1 MATDQTTTLPVREKE
16 ESPKVEVKTVETNPN
31 EKRGEKDD
39 EPLDPAKHIEAHILP
54 RLDDDVI
61 DYYLNEIV
69 KKASTRVVG
78 IDYIR
83 ANPEQFRNLISLDTG
98 DGSFPRVE
106 TYTLTSEKDGGQFPV
121 RVYHPDP
128 AEHGPGPY
136 PVHLNYHGGGFI
148 LGDLQTEAQLCLGMR
163 EAGVVVVDVNYR
175 HCPETLFGKCF
186 EDAWA
191 ALLWTRESAEKL
203 NINPNSVSLGG
214 ISAGGHIT
222 IVMHLRARDAG
233 IPLRLVMP
241 TVAPAAGS
249 LFYKYYTDSPHK
261 SFHDL
266 HRSPILPW
274 ARIKY
279 FADVAFDSVPDADAG
294 VVEGDSKEVIR
305 DKRVAALRKVW
316 PNEWLVPLDA
326 PIERFRGLADA
337 YVRTGEMDNLR
348 DEGEAYGHRMIE
360 AGSQVTFK
368 RYPRAVHTFMYLD
381 FNKQKRVYDIDSFVA
396 LRRAH
401 GLVALESSEVEKRI
415 DRVMAAVKAKRVVEK
430 EALDAKKKAAGDLGK
445 ADSDG
450 AYA

>member
-1 MATDQTTTLPVREKE
+1 MTTEQTATLPIRENGE
-16 ESPKVEVKTVETNPN
+16 GTPKVEFKEEKTASKETTD
-31 EKRGEKDD
+31 DD
-39 EPLDPAKHIEAHILP
+39 EPLDPAKYIEAHILP

-69 KKASTRVVG
+69 KKASTRVIGV
-78 IDYIR
+78 DYIR

-98 DGSFPRVE
+98 DGSFPRVA
-106 TYTLTSEKDGGQFPV
+106 TYTLTSEKDSAEFPV

-148 LGDLQTEAQLCLGMR
+148 LGDLQTEAQLCLSMR
-163 EAGVVVVDVNYR
+163 EAGVVVVDVNYQ
-175 HCPETLFGKCF
+175 TLFGKCF

-203 NINPNSVSLGG
+203 NIKPDSVSLGG

-279 FADVAFDSVPDADAG
+279 FADVAFDSVPDIHAG
-294 VVEGDSKEVIR
+294 IVEGDSKETIR
-305 DKRVAALRKVW
+305 DKRVAALHKMW
-316 PNEWLVPLDA
+316 PHEWLVPLDA

-337 YVRTGEMDNLR
+337 YIRTGEMDNLR
-348 DEGEAYGHRMIE
+348 DEGEAYGHRMVE
-360 AGSQVTFK
+360 AGGQVTFK
-368 RYPRAVHTFMYLD
+368 RYPRSVHTFMYLD

-401 GLVALESSEVEKRI
+401 GLAALAPEEVEKRI
-415 DRVMAAVKAKRVVEK
+415 DRVMAAVKTKRVVEK
-430 EALDAKKKAAGDLGK
+430 DALEAKKKAQGDAGK

>member
-1 MATDQTTTLPVREKE
+1 MATEQIATLPVREREEETSKVAVKKDETAGDKE
-16 ESPKVEVKTVETNPN
+16 S
-31 EKRGEKDD
+31 KDED
-39 EPLDPAKHIEAHILP
+39 EPLDPAKYIEAHILP

-61 DYYLNEIV
+61 DYYLNEVV

-98 DGSFPRVE
+98 DGSFPRVA
-106 TYTLTSEKDGGQFPV
+106 TYTLASEKDGAEFPV

-136 PVHLNYHGGGFI
+136 PVHLNFHGGGFI

-163 EAGVVVVDVNYR
+163 EAGVAVVDVNYR
-175 HCPETLFGKCF
+175 HCPETLWGKCF

-191 ALLWTRESAEKL
+191 ALLWTRASAEKL
-203 NINPNSVSLGG
+203 NINPDSVSLGG

-222 IVMHLRARDAG
+222 IVMHFRARDAG

-241 TVAPAAGS
+241 TVPPAAGS

-279 FADVAFDSVPDADAG
+279 FADIALDSVPDAVAG
-294 VVEGDSKEVIR
+294 VVEGDSKETIR
-305 DKRVAALRKVW
+305 DKRVASLRELW
-316 PNEWLVPLDA
+316 PHEWLTPLDA
-326 PIERFRGLADA
+326 PLERYRGLADA

-348 DEGEAYGHRMIE
+348 DEGEAYGHRMVE
-360 AGSQVTFK
+360 AGGQVTFK
-368 RYPRAVHTFMYLD
+368 RYPRSVHTFMYLD
-381 FNKQKRVYDIDSFVA
+381 FTRQKRVYDIDSFVA

-401 GLVALESSEVEKRI
+401 GLAALAPEEVEKRI

-430 EALDAKKKAAGDLGK
+430 DALEAKKKAQGDAGKVDG
-445 ADSDG
+445 DG